1 MSKCCS
7 ARGADTEMEQ
17 STWEKWRFLDLNVD
31 CIQSSSYRTSKSS
44 NWFLCSL
51 VAVEYT
57 SLWPYKFS
65 LHSPIVT
72 SGLQKW
78 WCSHNL
84 NNLYFHSGPSLPDEE
99 RAKQVRPA
107 IHLHTHS
114 LLLSL
119 PGRVYPPP
127 PSLSLSLSR
136 GSNSSL
142 PKSSNLLWHTQS
154 WVYLSVHQWCCAH
167 CLPAPP
173 VFCPA
178 PAYPLPSWKAQGQSL
193 ANCYHHLI
201 LSDYA
206 STCFSVERLIRQI
219 KFLSTCRSTIFELPR
234 GSLLPIW
241 IWCYRLL
248 QSPVYFV

>member
-127 PSLSLSLSR
+127 SLSLSLSQEDQ
-136 GSNSSL
+136 
-142 PKSSNLLWHTQS
+142 TQ
-154 WVYLSVHQWCCAH
+154 
-167 CLPAPP
+167 
-173 VFCPA
+173 
-178 PAYPLPSWKAQGQSL
+178 AYPKAVIF
-193 ANCYHHLI
+193 YDI
-201 LSDYA
+201 LNHE
-206 STCFSVERLIRQI
+206 STCQYISGVV
-219 KFLSTCRSTIFELPR
+219 
-234 GSLLPIW
+234 PIVFQ
-241 IWCYRLL
+241 LL
-248 QSPVYFV
+248 QFFVLLQHTLCHLGKLKDSL